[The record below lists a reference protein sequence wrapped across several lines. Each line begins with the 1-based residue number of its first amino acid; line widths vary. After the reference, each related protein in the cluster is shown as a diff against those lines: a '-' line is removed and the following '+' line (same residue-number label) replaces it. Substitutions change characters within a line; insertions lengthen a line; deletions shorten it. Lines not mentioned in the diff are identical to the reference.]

1 MKLTDLIKNIG
12 GMSDEQLRQH
22 IEGIRHR
29 KYVEKPAV
37 KKRIADEEK
46 KEKNNNVI
54 RKVDKAIDAMSE
66 AEKAELLKK
75 LLGEG

>member
-1 MKLTDLIKNIG
+1 MKLTDLIKNLG

-22 IEGIRHR
+22 VEEIRHR